1 MSDGLFRMIAID
13 LSGKTALVTG
23 AGSGIGRETARM
35 LAQAGAFVVVNDVN
49 AELAAQTVQIIKSEN
64 GKAETSIFPVDD
76 YDSVVKNVAVI
87 AEKYGSIDILV
98 NNAAVYGM
106 KQLVEMTPDDW
117 EREIAIDF
125 KGVVHCVKAVLPYMI
140 EKKYGRII
148 SMASDGGR
156 VGEFGM
162 SVYSGIKAGVIGFS
176 KAVAREVGKYGIT
189 VNCVSPG
196 FTKTEKLAA
205 TLSPETE
212 TKMVKNYP
220 LRRLGKPEDHAK
232 IIVFLASHLA
242 DYITGQT
249 ISSSGGYTMI

>member
-1 MSDGLFRMIAID
+1 MIAID
-13 LSGKTALVTG
+13 LAGQVALVTG
-23 AGSGIGRETARM
+23 AGSGIGRETAGM
-35 LAQAGAFVVVNDVN
+35 LARAGAFVVVNDVS
-49 AELAAQTVQIIKSEN
+49 AELASQTVEIIRSHA
-64 GKAETSIFPVDD
+64 GQAEASIFRVDD
-76 YDSVVKNVAVI
+76 YDAVVKNVSDIVQ
-87 AEKYGSIDILV
+87 KHGRIDILV

-106 KQLVEMTPDDW
+106 KQLVEMTPADW

-176 KAVAREVGKYGIT
+176 KAVAKEVGKYNIT

-205 TLSPETE
+205 TLTPETE
-212 TKMVKNYP
+212 AKMIKNYP

-232 IIVFLASHLA
+232 AIVFLASHLA

-249 ISSSGGYTMI
+249 ISTSGGYTMI

>member
-1 MSDGLFRMIAID
+1 MIVID
-13 LSGKTALVTG
+13 LSGKIALVTG

-35 LAQAGAFVVVNDVN
+35 LAQAGAFVVVNDISPELSNRTVEIIMDENGN
-49 AELAAQTVQIIKSEN
+49 AEV
-64 GKAETSIFPVDD
+64 SIFPVDD
-76 YDSVVKNVAVI
+76 YDAVTRSVADI
-87 AEKYGSIDILV
+87 AKKHGGIDILV
-98 NNAAVYGM
+98 NNAAVYGV
-106 KQLVEMTPDDW
+106 KQLVEMTPAEW

-176 KAVAREVGKYGIT
+176 KAVAREVGKYGVT

-196 FTKTEKLAA
+196 FTKTEKLSA
-205 TLSPETE
+205 TLTPEIE
-212 TKMVKNYP
+212 AKMIKSYP

-232 IIVFLASHLA
+232 VIVFLASHLA

-249 ISSSGGYTMI
+249 ISTSGGYTMI

>member
-1 MSDGLFRMIAID
+1 MIAID
-13 LSGKTALVTG
+13 LIGQVALVTG
-23 AGSGIGRETARM
+23 AGSGIGRETASM
-35 LAQAGAFVVVNDVN
+35 LARAGAFVVVNDVS
-49 AELAAQTVQIIKSEN
+49 AELASQTVEIIKSQN
-64 GKAETSIFPVDD
+64 GEAEASVFPVDD
-76 YDSVVKNVAVI
+76 YDAVVKNVSDIVQ
-87 AEKYGSIDILV
+87 KHGRIDILV

-106 KQLVEMTPDDW
+106 KQLVEMTPADW

-176 KAVAREVGKYGIT
+176 KAVAKEVGKYNIT

-196 FTKTEKLAA
+196 FTKNG
-205 TLSPETE
+205 ET
-212 TKMVKNYP
+212 
-220 LRRLGKPEDHAK
+220 RRHFNRGNR
-232 IIVFLASHLA
+232 S
-242 DYITGQT
+242 
-249 ISSSGGYTMI
+249 